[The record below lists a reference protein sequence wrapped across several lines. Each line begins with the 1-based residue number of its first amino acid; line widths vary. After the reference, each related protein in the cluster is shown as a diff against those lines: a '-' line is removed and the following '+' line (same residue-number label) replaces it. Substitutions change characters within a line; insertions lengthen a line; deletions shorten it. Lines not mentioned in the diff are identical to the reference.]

1 MRFEGVS
8 KIQVYAERRV
18 EESKRERDSKELNRL
33 QQSQQMLS
41 PKGQMVFYGKPY
53 GFRDNYSS
61 LSLQP

>member
-33 QQSQQMLS
+33 QQDWEG
-41 PKGQMVFYGKPY
+41 PG
-53 GFRDNYSS
+53 GFQET
-61 LSLQP
+61 L